1 LEPTS
6 NRAQKASLTETSHME
21 QVTFT
26 PLQKRI
32 FDKVSKDTILSKQF
46 YFTGGTALS
55 AFYLHHRESEDLDFF
70 SENDF
75 EDERIEELMRSLS
88 MSFKTTYRFTK
99 TGGVRIFEFVKN
111 DKLLIKIDFNHYPYK
126 RIEKGKIHQG
136 IEIDSLHDIA
146 TNKLLTINQRN
157 DAKDFVDLYFLLKD
171 FTIWDLIYSVLAKFR
186 MELDIVLIASDF
198 RKVEEIDFLPKMLV
212 PLKLSDLKKFFKQK
226 AIELAKRVTE

>member
-1 LEPTS
+1 
-6 NRAQKASLTETSHME
+6 ME

-26 PLQKRI
+26 SLQKQL
-32 FDKVSKDTILSKQF
+32 FDKVSKDPVLSKQF
-46 YFTGGTALS
+46 YFTSGTALS

-75 EDERIEELMRSLS
+75 EDEKIEELMRNLS

-99 TGGVRIFEFVKN
+99 TGGVRIFEFVKK
-111 DKLLIKIDFNHYPYK
+111 DKLLIKIDFNHYPYR
-126 RIEKGKIHQG
+126 RIKKGKIYQG

-157 DAKDFVDLYFLLKD
+157 DVKDFVDLYFLLKD
-171 FTIWDLIYSVLAKFR
+171 FTIWDLIYGVEKKFR
-186 MELDIVLIASDF
+186 MELDMILISSDF
-198 RKVEEIDFLPKMLV
+198 TKVEQFDFLPKMLV

-226 AIELAKRVTE
+226 AIEIARRITE

>member
-1 LEPTS
+1 MG
-6 NRAQKASLTETSHME
+6 KI
-21 QVTFT
+21 TFT
-26 PLQKRI
+26 PLQQSL
-32 FDKVSKDTILSKQF
+32 FDKIAQHPFLSKTF
-46 YFTGGTALS
+46 YFTGGTALN
-55 AFYLHHRESEDLDFF
+55 AVYLHHRESEDLDFF
-70 SENDF
+70 SETDF
-75 EDERIEELMRSLS
+75 EDERIEHLMKNLS
-88 MSFKTTYRFTK
+88 ISFKTLYRFTK
-99 TGGVRIFEFVKN
+99 KGGVRICEFVKK